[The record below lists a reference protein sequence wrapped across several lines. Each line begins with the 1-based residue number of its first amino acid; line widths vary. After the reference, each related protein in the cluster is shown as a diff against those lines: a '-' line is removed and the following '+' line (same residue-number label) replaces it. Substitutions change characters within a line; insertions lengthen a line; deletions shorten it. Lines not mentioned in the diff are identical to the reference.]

1 MGKKVDLTKSIDS
14 MIDDLF
20 ADKVQKSEMPENLN
34 VAGQAK
40 TTADAAVSAAP
51 KGQKDEARGAGRPE
65 QISEVPQVDTDGK
78 RAGKYDDDIT
88 KKGPD
93 SGDEPDEAKKQADA
107 KRSDQTM
114 GRQEKDGEGLK
125 AAMGKSLSDSEYAE
139 YQALK
144 KAKAAKEQEEV
155 LRKAEAKQTDLIKSA
170 VREAT
175 SVIQKENEE
184 LRKSLKETNELVKAM
199 AERPQRRKSIDGI
212 QALEKS
218 QGDAPAGSGGPEHFS
233 KAEMLDAAEELVAKS
248 TANKDMSFQLD
259 HLIELENTGFI
270 FDKRARGML
279 ENALKSRK

>member
-20 ADKVQKSEMPENLN
+20 ADKVQKSEGAENLN
-34 VAGQAK
+34 PGK
-40 TTADAAVSAAP
+40 SSTTADAAVSQAP
-51 KGQKDEARGAGRPE
+51 KGQMDEARNAGRPA
-65 QISEVPQVDTDGK
+65 QINSVPQVDLDGK

-88 KKGPD
+88 
-93 SGDEPDEAKKQADA
+93 EAHGAEENEEGKKQADA

-125 AAMGKSLSDSEYAE
+125 VSLGKSISEQEYAE
-139 YQALK
+139 FQAFKKAQAEAKKEEVLK
-144 KAKAAKEQEEV
+144 KAREEN
-155 LRKAEAKQTDLIKSA
+155 ANLIKSA
-170 VREAT
+170 VKEAT
-175 SVIQKENEE
+175 ASIQKENEE

-218 QGDAPAGSGGPEHFS
+218 QSDAPAGSGQEHFT
-233 KAEMLDAAEELVAKS
+233 KAEMLDVAEELVAKS